1 MEEDAEFLF
10 RFDPDFPIDDVDE
23 IGRRLTESKAL
34 IPGWIVPEVGAFDI
48 RAVVVA
54 EHYDGW
60 STTLLPDRNI
70 ISRMARIAREG
81 AIGTRDHP
89 TDIAVLLMAF
99 AQAVNFDIEPGLAF
113 HELAQRENNQSALD
127 ELRWF
132 RTADTGGH
140 AREWI
145 DLALDHKTS
154 IAIGEASAEETVN
167 LAAPIRRWRCNY
179 VVAMKIAAL
188 ELAPGKPAD
197 KLMALLDWLKED
209 FLLASPAL
217 IFAARYWAPNL
228 PRAGLIKH
236 IRAPDRSRV
245 LKGARNAAWDITYLS
260 EFIRKVRE
268 GVAKKEQLVLA
279 TGDRLLAE
287 IAPILL
293 RGRESEERHPNLEE
307 TFSQWWPD
315 NFTSRFCD
323 AFFNA
328 AEQAGGRS
336 RWEDETQDP
345 VDRFTKQLQMELLAS
360 KP

>member
-10 RFDPDFPIDDVDE
+10 RFDPDFPIDDVEE

-60 STTLLPDRNI
+60 STVLLPDRNI
-70 ISRMARIAREG
+70 ISRMARVAREG
-81 AIGTRDHP
+81 SVRMRDHP
-89 TDIAVLLMAF
+89 MDIAILLMAF
-99 AQAVNFDIEPGLAF
+99 AQAVNFNIEPGLAF
-113 HELAQRENNQSALD
+113 HELAQRESNQSALD

-132 RTADTGGH
+132 RTADTGGY

-145 DLALDHKTS
+145 DLALDRKTT
-154 IAIGEASAEETVN
+154 IAIVEASAEKDVKLT
-167 LAAPIRRWRCNY
+167 APIRRWRCNY

-188 ELAPGKPAD
+188 ELSAGEPAD
-197 KLMALLDWLKED
+197 KLIALLEWMNED
-209 FLLASPAL
+209 FLLAAPAL

-228 PRAGLIKH
+228 PRAGLIKYV
-236 IRAPDRSRV
+236 RSPDRSRV

-260 EFIRKVRE
+260 EFSRKVSK
-268 GVAKKEQLVLA
+268 GVEKKEQIVLA

-293 RGRESEERHPNLEE
+293 RGRESEERHPSLEE
-307 TFSQWWPD
+307 TFSQWWPAK
-315 NFTSRFCD
+315 FASRFCD
-323 AFFNA
+323 AFFQA
-328 AEQAGGRS
+328 AEQAAGRS
-336 RWEDETQDP
+336 RWNDETQDP
-345 VDRFTKQLQMELLAS
+345 VDRFTHQFEKDLLAS

>member
-10 RFDPDFPIDDVDE
+10 RFDPDFPIDDVDK

-34 IPGWIVPEVGAFDI
+34 IPGWIAPEVGAFDI
-48 RAVVVA
+48 RAVVMA

-60 STTLLPDRNI
+60 LTILLPDRNI
-70 ISRMARIAREG
+70 ISRMARVAREG
-81 AIGTRDHP
+81 VIGTRDHP

-99 AQAVNFDIEPGLAF
+99 AQAVNFNIEPGLAF
-113 HELAQRENNQSALD
+113 HELAQRENNQTALD

-132 RTADTGGH
+132 RTADTGGY

-145 DLALDHKTS
+145 DLALDYKTS
-154 IAIGEASAEETVN
+154 IAIKEALAEEAVN
-167 LAAPIRRWRCNY
+167 LTAPIRRWRCNY

-188 ELAPGKPAD
+188 ELAPGEPED
-197 KLMALLDWLKED
+197 KLMALLDWMNED

-217 IFAARYWAPNL
+217 IFAARYWAPNR

-236 IRAPDRSRV
+236 VKAPDRSRV

-260 EFIRKVRE
+260 EFILRVSE
-268 GVAKKEQLVLA
+268 GVAKKEQFVLA

-293 RGRESEERHPNLEE
+293 RGRESEERHPSLEE
-307 TFSQWWPD
+307 TLSQWWPAK
-315 NFTSRFCD
+315 FTSRFCD
-323 AFFNA
+323 AFFKA
-328 AEQAGGRS
+328 AEQAAGRG
-336 RWEDETQDP
+336 RWANETQDP
-345 VDRFTKQLQMELLAS
+345 VDRFTKQLEKDLLAS

>member
-10 RFDPDFPIDDVDE
+10 RFDPDFPIDAVEE

-48 RAVVVA
+48 RAVVVG

-60 STTLLPDRNI
+60 STILLPDRNI

-81 AIGTRDHP
+81 AIRTRDHP

-99 AQAVNFDIEPGLAF
+99 AQAVNFNIEPGLAF
-113 HELAQRENNQSALD
+113 HELAQRESNQCALD

-140 AREWI
+140 AQEWI
-145 DLALDHKTS
+145 DLALDHKAS
-154 IAIGEASAEETVN
+154 IAIGEALAEEPVN
-167 LAAPIRRWRCNY
+167 LTAPIRRWRCNY
-179 VVAMKIAAL
+179 IVVMKIAAL
-188 ELAPGKPAD
+188 ELAPGKPED
-197 KLMALLDWLKED
+197 KLIALLDWMNED
-209 FLLASPAL
+209 FPVASPAL

-236 IRAPDRSRV
+236 VRAPDRSR
-245 LKGARNAAWDITYLS
+245 LLIGARNAAWDITYLS
-260 EFIRKVRE
+260 EFIRKVSE
-268 GVAKKEQLVLA
+268 GVGKKERVVLA

-287 IAPILL
+287 IAPMLL
-293 RGRESEERHPNLEE
+293 RGRESEERHPSLEE
-307 TFSQWWPD
+307 SLSRWWPAK
-315 NFTSRFCD
+315 FTSDFCN
-323 AFFNA
+323 AFFEA
-328 AEQAGGRS
+328 AEQASGRS
-336 RWEDETQDP
+336 RWNNETQDP
-345 VDRFTKQLQMELLAS
+345 VDRFTLQYEKELLAS

>member
-10 RFDPDFPIDDVDE
+10 RFDPDFPVADVNE

-54 EHYDGW
+54 EHFDGW
-60 STTLLPDRNI
+60 STVLLPDRNI
-70 ISRMARIAREG
+70 ISRMARVAREG
-81 AIGTRDHP
+81 VIGTKDHP
-89 TDIAVLLMAF
+89 TTIAVLLMAF
-99 AQAVNFDIEPGLAF
+99 AQAVDFNIEPGLAF
-113 HELAQRENNQSALD
+113 HELAQRENNQSALY

-145 DLALDHKTS
+145 DLALGRKTS
-154 IAIGEASAEETVN
+154 VALDEALAEETVN
-167 LAAPIRRWRCNY
+167 VIAPIRRWRCNY

-188 ELAPGKPAD
+188 ELAPGKPTD
-197 KLMALLDWLKED
+197 KLMALLDWMKED

-236 IRAPDRSRV
+236 VKAPDRSRV

-260 EFIRKVRE
+260 EFVRRVGE
-268 GVAKKEQLVLA
+268 GVPKKEQLVLA

-293 RGRESEERHPNLEE
+293 RGRESEERHPSLEE
-307 TFSQWWPD
+307 SLSQWWPAK
-315 NFTSRFCD
+315 FTSRFCD
-323 AFFNA
+323 AFFEA
-328 AEQAGGRS
+328 AEQATGRS
-336 RWEDETQDP
+336 RWENEIQDP
-345 VDRFTKQLQMELLAS
+345 VDRFTAQFERDLLAS
-360 KP
+360 TP

>member
-23 IGRRLTESKAL
+23 IGWRLTESKAL

-54 EHYDGW
+54 EHYDDW
-60 STTLLPDRNI
+60 STILLPDRNI
-70 ISRMARIAREG
+70 ISRMARVAREG
-81 AIGTRDHP
+81 VLGTRDHP
-89 TDIAVLLMAF
+89 TNIAVLLMAF
-99 AQAVNFDIEPGLAF
+99 AQAVNFNIEPGLAF
-113 HELAQRENNQSALD
+113 HELAQRENNQSALE

-132 RTADTGGH
+132 RAADTGGH

-145 DLALDHKTS
+145 DLALEHKTS
-154 IAIGEASAEETVN
+154 IAIGEVLAEEAVDLT
-167 LAAPIRRWRCNY
+167 AAVRRWRCNY
-179 VVAMKIAAL
+179 VVAMKIAML
-188 ELAPGKPAD
+188 ELESSNPAD
-197 KLMALLDWLKED
+197 KLMALLDWMNED

-236 IRAPDRSRV
+236 VKAPDRSRA

-260 EFIRKVRE
+260 EFIRRVRD
-268 GVAKKEQLVLA
+268 GVAKKEQIVLA

-293 RGRESEERHPNLEE
+293 RGRESEERHPSLEE
-307 TFSQWWPD
+307 SLSQWWPAK
-315 NFTSRFCD
+315 FMSRFCD
-323 AFFNA
+323 AFFEA
-328 AEQAGGRS
+328 TEQAAGRS
-336 RWEDETQDP
+336 RWDSETQDP
-345 VDRFTKQLQMELLAS
+345 VDRFTMQFEQDLLAS